1 MNKLGFL
8 TKYSLGKKIKSK
20 WFIVVNIIIL
30 LVISA
35 LINMDSIIKLF
46 GGDFNNN
53 EEILI
58 IDNVGVIDTFKNAY
72 EINNKYLKSEINYS
86 IEEYKEGYD
95 NAIEEIKDTDNKI
108 LIVIDKDETN
118 YITSKLITNSSMDTI
133 TYTIISNTLDSVKR
147 EEVLKSY
154 NITKEMYEK
163 IESKVEVERII
174 LDSENKDDNM
184 LTNLVVTIITMPFFF
199 LTVYLVQMIGA
210 EINEEKSTKSMEIII
225 SNVSA
230 KTHFISKIISSNVF
244 VLIQGALLIIYCIIG
259 IIIRYFVSGSIIN
272 SLPVELTTLGST
284 LSSSGIMDNIKIA
297 LPLMLLLLII
307 TLFAYSIVSGVLASV
322 TTNMEDYQQIQTP
335 IVLILLAGFYLS
347 SLASIF
353 KGSIFIKVA
362 SYLPF
367 ISSLLAPTMYALGE
381 FSLFDM
387 LISIL
392 LMVVTI
398 LLLMKYGFRIYKVGI
413 LNYSDNNLWKKIFKS
428 MKGEK

>member
-30 LVISA
+30 VVISA

-53 EEILI
+53 EEILV
-58 IDNVGVIDTFKNAY
+58 IDNIGVLETFKDIYA
-72 EINNKYLKSEINYS
+72 INNEYLKSETKYS

-95 NAIEEIKDTDNKI
+95 NAIEEIKDTDKI
-108 LIVIDKDETN
+108 LIVIDKDDNN
-118 YITSKLITNSSMDTI
+118 YITSKLVTNSSMDTI

-154 NITKEMYEK
+154 NITNEMYEK

-174 LDSENKDDNM
+174 LDSENTDDNM

-244 VLIQGALLIIYCIIG
+244 VLIQGALLLIYCIIG
-259 IIIRYFVSGSIIN
+259 IIIRYFINGSIIN

-362 SYLPF
+362 SYIPF

>member
-20 WFIVVNIIIL
+20 WFVVVNIIIL
-30 LVISA
+30 LVISV

-53 EEILI
+53 EEILV
-58 IDNVGVIDTFKNAY
+58 IDNIGVLETFKDIYA
-72 EINNKYLKSEINYS
+72 INNEYLKSETKYS

-95 NAIEEIKDTDNKI
+95 SAIEEIKDTDKI

-367 ISSLLAPTMYALGE
+367 ISSLLAPTMYTLGE

>member
-20 WFIVVNIIIL
+20 WFVVVNIIIL
-30 LVISA
+30 LVISV

-53 EEILI
+53 EEILV
-58 IDNVGVIDTFKNAY
+58 IDNIGVLETFKDIYA
-72 EINNKYLKSEINYS
+72 INNEYLKSETKYS

-95 NAIEEIKDTDNKI
+95 SAIEEIKDTDKI

-244 VLIQGALLIIYCIIG
+244 VLIQGALLLIYCIIG
-259 IIIRYFVSGSIIN
+259 IIIRYFINGSIIN

>member
-1 MNKLGFL
+1 MIVILI
-8 TKYSLGKKIKSK
+8 KYSLGKKIKSK
-20 WFIVVNIIIL
+20 WFFVVNIIIL

-35 LINMDSIIKLF
+35 LINMDSIIKVF
-46 GGDFNNN
+46 GGDFNND

-58 IDNVGVIDTFKNAY
+58 IDNIGVIDTFKNVY
-72 EINNKYLKSEINYS
+72 ETNNKYLKSDTNYS

-95 NAIEEIKDTDNKI
+95 NAIEEIKDSDKI

-118 YITSKLITNSSMDTI
+118 YISSKLVTNSSMDTI
-133 TYTIISNTLDSVKR
+133 TYTIISNTLDSIR
-147 EEVLKSY
+147 TEEVLKSY
-154 NITKEMYEK
+154 NITNEMYEK
-163 IESKVEVERII
+163 IEGKVEIERII
-174 LDSENKDDNM
+174 LDSENTDDNM
-184 LTNLVVTIITMPFFF
+184 LTNLIVTIITMPFFF

-230 KTHFISKIISSNVF
+230 KTHFISKIISSNLF
-244 VLIQGALLIIYCIIG
+244 VLIQGALLIVYCIIG
-259 IIIRYFVSGSIIN
+259 IIIRYFVNGSIIN
-272 SLPVELTTLGST
+272 SLPVELTTLGSA
-284 LSSSGIMDNIKIA
+284 LSSSGIMDNIKVA
-297 LPLMLLLLII
+297 LPLMLLLLVI
-307 TLFAYSIVSGVLASV
+307 TLFAYSVVSGVLASV

-362 SYLPF
+362 SFIPF
-367 ISSLLAPTMYALGE
+367 ISSMLAPTMYALGE

-387 LISIL
+387 MISNLI
-392 LMVVTI
+392 MVVTI

-428 MKGEK
+428 MREDK

>member
-8 TKYSLGKKIKSK
+8 IKYSLGKKIKSK
-20 WFIVVNIIIL
+20 WFFVVNIIIL

-35 LINMDSIIKLF
+35 LINMDSIIKVF
-46 GGDFNNN
+46 GGDFNND

-58 IDNVGVIDTFKNAY
+58 IDNIGVIDTFKNVY
-72 EINNKYLKSEINYS
+72 ETNNKYLKSDTNYS

-95 NAIEEIKDTDNKI
+95 NAIEEIKDSDKI

-118 YITSKLITNSSMDTI
+118 YISSKLVTNSSMDTI
-133 TYTIISNTLDSVKR
+133 TYTIISNTLDSIR
-147 EEVLKSY
+147 TEEVLKSY
-154 NITKEMYEK
+154 NITNEMYEK
-163 IESKVEVERII
+163 IEGKVEIERII
-174 LDSENKDDNM
+174 LDSENTDDNM
-184 LTNLVVTIITMPFFF
+184 LTNLIVTIITMPFFF

-230 KTHFISKIISSNVF
+230 KTHFISKIISSNLF
-244 VLIQGALLIIYCIIG
+244 VLIQGALLIVYCIIG
-259 IIIRYFVSGSIIN
+259 IIIRYFVNGSIIN
-272 SLPVELTTLGST
+272 SLPVELTTLGSA
-284 LSSSGIMDNIKIA
+284 LSSSGIMDNIKVA
-297 LPLMLLLLII
+297 LPLMLLLLVI
-307 TLFAYSIVSGVLASV
+307 TLFAYSVVSGVLASV

-362 SYLPF
+362 SFIPF
-367 ISSLLAPTMYALGE
+367 ISSMLAPTMYALGE

-387 LISIL
+387 MISNLI
-392 LMVVTI
+392 MVVTI

-428 MKGEK
+428 MRGDK

>member
-46 GGDFNNN
+46 GGDFDNN
-53 EEILI
+53 EEILV
-58 IDNVGVIDTFKNAY
+58 IDNIGVLETFKDIYA
-72 EINNKYLKSEINYS
+72 INNEYLKSETKYS

-95 NAIEEIKDTDNKI
+95 SAIEEIKDTNKI

-335 IVLILLAGFYLS
+335 IVLIILAGFYLS

-367 ISSLLAPTMYALGE
+367 ISSLLAPTMYTLGE

>member
-20 WFIVVNIIIL
+20 WFVVVNIIIL
-30 LVISA
+30 LVISV

-53 EEILI
+53 EEILV
-58 IDNVGVIDTFKNAY
+58 IDNIGVLETFKDIYA
-72 EINNKYLKSEINYS
+72 INNEYLKSETKYS

-95 NAIEEIKDTDNKI
+95 SAIEEIKDTDKI

-335 IVLILLAGFYLS
+335 IVLIILAGFYLS

-367 ISSLLAPTMYALGE
+367 ISSLLAPTMYTLGE

>member
-46 GGDFNNN
+46 GGDFDNN
-53 EEILI
+53 EEILV
-58 IDNVGVIDTFKNAY
+58 IDNIGVLETFKDIYA
-72 EINNKYLKSEINYS
+72 INNEYLKSETKYS

-95 NAIEEIKDTDNKI
+95 SAIEEIKDTNKI

>member
-53 EEILI
+53 EEILV
-58 IDNVGVIDTFKNAY
+58 IDNIGVLETFKDIYA
-72 EINNKYLKSEINYS
+72 INNEYLKSETKYS

-95 NAIEEIKDTDNKI
+95 SAIEEIKDTDKI

-133 TYTIISNTLDSVKR
+133 TYTIISNTLDSIKR

-154 NITKEMYEK
+154 NITNEMYEK

-174 LDSENKDDNM
+174 LDSENTDDNM

-199 LTVYLVQMIGA
+199 LTVYLVQMIVA

-244 VLIQGALLIIYCIIG
+244 VLIQGALLLIYCIIG
-259 IIIRYFVSGSIIN
+259 IIIRYFINGSIIN

-362 SYLPF
+362 SYIPF

-428 MKGEK
+428 MKGDK

>member
-1 MNKLGFL
+1 MIKLGFL

-30 LVISA
+30 VVISA

-53 EEILI
+53 EEILV
-58 IDNVGVIDTFKNAY
+58 IDNIGVIDTFKNVY
-72 EINNKYLKSEINYS
+72 EINNKYLKLETKYS

-95 NAIEEIKDTDNKI
+95 SAIEEIKDTDKI

-154 NITKEMYEK
+154 NITNEMYEK

-174 LDSENKDDNM
+174 LDSENTDDNM

-244 VLIQGALLIIYCIIG
+244 VLIQGALLLIYCIIG
-259 IIIRYFVSGSIIN
+259 IIIRYFINGSIIN

-362 SYLPF
+362 SYIPF

>member
-53 EEILI
+53 EEILV
-58 IDNVGVIDTFKNAY
+58 IDNIGVLETFKDIYA
-72 EINNKYLKSEINYS
+72 INNEYLKSETKYS

-95 NAIEEIKDTDNKI
+95 SAIEEIKDTDKI
-108 LIVIDKDETN
+108 LIVIDKDDSN

-154 NITKEMYEK
+154 NITNEMYEK

-174 LDSENKDDNM
+174 LDSENTDDNM

-244 VLIQGALLIIYCIIG
+244 VLIQGALLLIYCIIG
-259 IIIRYFVSGSIIN
+259 IIIRYFINGSIIN

-362 SYLPF
+362 SYIPF

-428 MKGEK
+428 MKGDK

>member
-20 WFIVVNIIIL
+20 WFVVVNIIIL

-53 EEILI
+53 EEILV
-58 IDNVGVIDTFKNAY
+58 IDNIGVLETFKDIYA
-72 EINNKYLKSEINYS
+72 INNEYLKSETKYS

-95 NAIEEIKDTDNKI
+95 SAIEEIKDTDKI

-272 SLPVELTTLGST
+272 GLPVELTTLGST

-428 MKGEK
+428 MKGDK

>member
-53 EEILI
+53 EEILV
-58 IDNVGVIDTFKNAY
+58 IDNIGVLETFKDIYA
-72 EINNKYLKSEINYS
+72 INNEYLKSETKYS

-95 NAIEEIKDTDNKI
+95 SAIEEIKDTDKI

-398 LLLMKYGFRIYKVGI
+398 LLLMKYGFRIYKIGI

>member
-53 EEILI
+53 EEILV
-58 IDNVGVIDTFKNAY
+58 IDNIGVLETFKDIYA
-72 EINNKYLKSEINYS
+72 INNEYLKSETKYS

-95 NAIEEIKDTDNKI
+95 SAIEEIKDTDKI

-381 FSLFDM
+381 FNLFDM

-398 LLLMKYGFRIYKVGI
+398 LLLMKYGFRIYKIGI

>member
-20 WFIVVNIIIL
+20 WFVVVNIIIL
-30 LVISA
+30 LVISV

-53 EEILI
+53 EEILV
-58 IDNVGVIDTFKNAY
+58 IDNIGVLETFKDIYA
-72 EINNKYLKSEINYS
+72 INNEYLKSETKYS

-95 NAIEEIKDTDNKI
+95 SAIEEIKDTDKI

-118 YITSKLITNSSMDTI
+118 YITSKLITNSSMDMI

>member
-30 LVISA
+30 VVISA

-53 EEILI
+53 EEILV
-58 IDNVGVIDTFKNAY
+58 IDNIGVLETFKDIYA
-72 EINNKYLKSEINYS
+72 INNEYLKSETKYS

-95 NAIEEIKDTDNKI
+95 NAIEEIKDTDKI
-108 LIVIDKDETN
+108 LIVIDKDDNN
-118 YITSKLITNSSMDTI
+118 YITSKLVTNSSMDTI

-154 NITKEMYEK
+154 NITNEMYEK

-174 LDSENKDDNM
+174 LDSENTDDNM

-244 VLIQGALLIIYCIIG
+244 VLIQGALLLIYCIIG
-259 IIIRYFVSGSIIN
+259 IIIRYFINGSIIN

-353 KGSIFIKVA
+353 KGAIFIKVA
-362 SYLPF
+362 SYIPF

>member
-58 IDNVGVIDTFKNAY
+58 IDNIGVIDTFKNVY

-95 NAIEEIKDTDNKI
+95 SAIEEIKDTDKI

-154 NITKEMYEK
+154 NITNEMYEK

-174 LDSENKDDNM
+174 LDSENTDDNM

-244 VLIQGALLIIYCIIG
+244 VLIQGALLLIYCIIG
-259 IIIRYFVSGSIIN
+259 IIIRYFINGSIIN

-362 SYLPF
+362 SYIPF

>member
-53 EEILI
+53 EEILV
-58 IDNVGVIDTFKNAY
+58 IDNIGVLETFKDIYA
-72 EINNKYLKSEINYS
+72 INNEYLKSETKYS

-95 NAIEEIKDTDNKI
+95 SAIEEIKDTDKI

-154 NITKEMYEK
+154 NITNEMYEK

-362 SYLPF
+362 SYIPF
-367 ISSLLAPTMYALGE
+367 ISSLLAPTMYTLGE

>member
-53 EEILI
+53 EEILV
-58 IDNVGVIDTFKNAY
+58 IDNIGVLETFKDIYA
-72 EINNKYLKSEINYS
+72 INNEYLKSETKYS

-95 NAIEEIKDTDNKI
+95 SAIEEIKDTNKI

-335 IVLILLAGFYLS
+335 IVLIILAGFYLS

>member
-30 LVISA
+30 LVISV

-53 EEILI
+53 EEILV
-58 IDNVGVIDTFKNAY
+58 IDNIGVLETFKDIYA
-72 EINNKYLKSEINYS
+72 INNEYLKSETKYS

-95 NAIEEIKDTDNKI
+95 SAIEEIKDTDKI

>member
-20 WFIVVNIIIL
+20 WFVVVNIIIL
-30 LVISA
+30 LVISV

-53 EEILI
+53 EEILV
-58 IDNVGVIDTFKNAY
+58 IDNIGVLETFKDIYA
-72 EINNKYLKSEINYS
+72 INNEYLKSETKYS

-95 NAIEEIKDTDNKI
+95 SAIEEIKDTDKI

-413 LNYSDNNLWKKIFKS
+413 LNYSDNNL
-428 MKGEK
+428 

>member
-1 MNKLGFL
+1 MIKLGFL

-30 LVISA
+30 VVISA

-53 EEILI
+53 EEILV
-58 IDNVGVIDTFKNAY
+58 IDNIGVIDTFKNVY
-72 EINNKYLKSEINYS
+72 EINNKYLKSETKYS

-95 NAIEEIKDTDNKI
+95 SAIEEIKDTDKI

-154 NITKEMYEK
+154 NITNEMYEK

-174 LDSENKDDNM
+174 LDSENTDDNM

-244 VLIQGALLIIYCIIG
+244 VLIQGALLLIYCIIG
-259 IIIRYFVSGSIIN
+259 IIIRYFINGSIIN

-367 ISSLLAPTMYALGE
+367 ISSLLAPTMYTLGE

-428 MKGEK
+428 MKGDK

>member
-53 EEILI
+53 EEILV
-58 IDNVGVIDTFKNAY
+58 IDNIGVLETFKDIYA
-72 EINNKYLKSEINYS
+72 INNEYLKSETKYS

-95 NAIEEIKDTDNKI
+95 SAIEEIKDTDKI

-174 LDSENKDDNM
+174 LDSENTDDNM

-367 ISSLLAPTMYALGE
+367 ISSLLAPTMYTLGE

>member
-30 LVISA
+30 VVISA

-53 EEILI
+53 EEILV
-58 IDNVGVIDTFKNAY
+58 IDNIGVIDTFKNVY

-95 NAIEEIKDTDNKI
+95 NAIEEIKDTDKI

-133 TYTIISNTLDSVKR
+133 TYTIISNTLDSIKR

-154 NITKEMYEK
+154 NITNEMYEK

-174 LDSENKDDNM
+174 LDSENTDDNM

-244 VLIQGALLIIYCIIG
+244 VLIQGALLLIYCIIG
-259 IIIRYFVSGSIIN
+259 VIIRYFINGSIIN

-362 SYLPF
+362 SYIPF

-428 MKGEK
+428 MKGDK

>member
-58 IDNVGVIDTFKNAY
+58 IDNIGVIDTFKNVY

-95 NAIEEIKDTDNKI
+95 NAIEEIKDTDKI
-108 LIVIDKDETN
+108 LIVIDKDDNN
-118 YITSKLITNSSMDTI
+118 YITSKLVTNSSMDTI
-133 TYTIISNTLDSVKR
+133 TYTIISNTLDSIKR

-154 NITKEMYEK
+154 NITNEMYEK

-174 LDSENKDDNM
+174 LDSENTDDNM

-244 VLIQGALLIIYCIIG
+244 VLIQGALLLIYCIIG

-284 LSSSGIMDNIKIA
+284 LSSSGIMDNIKIV

>member
-30 LVISA
+30 VVISA

-53 EEILI
+53 EEILV
-58 IDNVGVIDTFKNAY
+58 IDNIGVLETFKDIYA
-72 EINNKYLKSEINYS
+72 INNEYLKSETKYS

-95 NAIEEIKDTDNKI
+95 SAIEEIKDTDKI
-108 LIVIDKDETN
+108 LIVIDKDDNN
-118 YITSKLITNSSMDTI
+118 YITSKLVTNSSMDTI

-154 NITKEMYEK
+154 NITNEMYEK

-174 LDSENKDDNM
+174 LDSENTDDNM

-244 VLIQGALLIIYCIIG
+244 VLIQGALLLIYCIIG
-259 IIIRYFVSGSIIN
+259 IIIRYFINGSIIN

>member
-53 EEILI
+53 EEILV
-58 IDNVGVIDTFKNAY
+58 IDNIGVLETFKDIYA
-72 EINNKYLKSEINYS
+72 INNEYLKSETKYS

-95 NAIEEIKDTDNKI
+95 SAIEEIKDTDKI

-154 NITKEMYEK
+154 NITNEMYEK

-174 LDSENKDDNM
+174 LDSENTDDNM

>member
-20 WFIVVNIIIL
+20 WFVVVNIIIL

-46 GGDFNNN
+46 GGDFDNN
-53 EEILI
+53 EEILV
-58 IDNVGVIDTFKNAY
+58 IDNIGVLETFKDIYA
-72 EINNKYLKSEINYS
+72 INNEYLKSETKYS

-95 NAIEEIKDTDNKI
+95 SAIEEIKDTDKI

-335 IVLILLAGFYLS
+335 IVLIILAGFYLS

-367 ISSLLAPTMYALGE
+367 ISSLLAPTMYTLGE

>member
-53 EEILI
+53 EEILV
-58 IDNVGVIDTFKNAY
+58 IDNIGVLETFKDIYA
-72 EINNKYLKSEINYS
+72 INNEYLKSETKYS

-95 NAIEEIKDTDNKI
+95 SAIEEIKDTDKI

-154 NITKEMYEK
+154 NITNEMYEK

-174 LDSENKDDNM
+174 LDSENTDDNM

-259 IIIRYFVSGSIIN
+259 IIIRYFINGSIIN

-362 SYLPF
+362 SYIPF

-428 MKGEK
+428 MKGDK

>member
-53 EEILI
+53 EEILV
-58 IDNVGVIDTFKNAY
+58 IDNIGVLETFKDIYA
-72 EINNKYLKSEINYS
+72 INNEYLKSETKYS

-95 NAIEEIKDTDNKI
+95 NAIEEIKDTDKI

-154 NITKEMYEK
+154 NITNEMYEK

-174 LDSENKDDNM
+174 LDSENTDDNM

-244 VLIQGALLIIYCIIG
+244 VLIQGALLLIYCIIG
-259 IIIRYFVSGSIIN
+259 IIIRYFINGSIIN

>member
-30 LVISA
+30 VVISA

-53 EEILI
+53 EEILV
-58 IDNVGVIDTFKNAY
+58 IDNIGVIDTFKNVY

-86 IEEYKEGYD
+86 IEEYKEEYD
-95 NAIEEIKDTDNKI
+95 NAIEEIKDTDKI

-154 NITKEMYEK
+154 NITNEMYEK

-174 LDSENKDDNM
+174 LDSENTDDNM

-244 VLIQGALLIIYCIIG
+244 VLIQGALLLIYCIIG
-259 IIIRYFVSGSIIN
+259 VIIRYFVSGSIIN

-284 LSSSGIMDNIKIA
+284 LSSSGIMDNIKIV

-362 SYLPF
+362 SYIPF

-428 MKGEK
+428 MKGDK

>member
-53 EEILI
+53 EEILV
-58 IDNVGVIDTFKNAY
+58 IDNIGVLETFKDIYA
-72 EINNKYLKSEINYS
+72 INNEYLKSETKYS

-95 NAIEEIKDTDNKI
+95 SAIEEIKDTDKI

-392 LMVVTI
+392 P
-398 LLLMKYGFRIYKVGI
+398 F
-413 LNYSDNNLWKKIFKS
+413 
-428 MKGEK
+428 

>member
-20 WFIVVNIIIL
+20 WFVVVNIIIL
-30 LVISA
+30 LVISV

-53 EEILI
+53 EEILV
-58 IDNVGVIDTFKNAY
+58 IDNIGVLETFKDIYA
-72 EINNKYLKSEINYS
+72 INNEYLKSETKYS

-95 NAIEEIKDTDNKI
+95 SAIEEIKDTDKI

-307 TLFAYSIVSGVLASV
+307 TIFAYSIVSGVLASV

>member
-8 TKYSLGKKIKSK
+8 IKYSLGKKIKSK
-20 WFIVVNIIIL
+20 WFFVVNIIIL

-35 LINMDSIIKLF
+35 LINMDSIIKVF

-58 IDNVGVIDTFKNAY
+58 IDNIGVIDTFKNVY
-72 EINNKYLKSEINYS
+72 ETNNKYLKSDTNYS

-95 NAIEEIKDTDNKI
+95 NAIEEIKDSDKI

-118 YITSKLITNSSMDTI
+118 YISSKLVTNSSMDTI
-133 TYTIISNTLDSVKR
+133 TYTIISNTLDSIR
-147 EEVLKSY
+147 TEEVLKSY
-154 NITKEMYEK
+154 NITNEMYEK
-163 IESKVEVERII
+163 IEGKVEIERII
-174 LDSENKDDNM
+174 LDSENTDDNM
-184 LTNLVVTIITMPFFF
+184 LTNLIVTIITMPFFF

-230 KTHFISKIISSNVF
+230 KTHFISKIISSNLF
-244 VLIQGALLIIYCIIG
+244 VLIQGALLIVYCIIG
-259 IIIRYFVSGSIIN
+259 IIIRYFVNGSIIN
-272 SLPVELTTLGST
+272 SLPVELTTLGSA
-284 LSSSGIMDNIKIA
+284 LSSSGIMDNIKVA
-297 LPLMLLLLII
+297 LPLMLLLLVI
-307 TLFAYSIVSGVLASV
+307 TLFAYSVVSGVLASV

-362 SYLPF
+362 SFIPF
-367 ISSLLAPTMYALGE
+367 ISSMLAPTMYALGE

-387 LISIL
+387 MISNLI
-392 LMVVTI
+392 MVVTI

-428 MKGEK
+428 MRGDK

>member
-53 EEILI
+53 EEILV
-58 IDNVGVIDTFKNAY
+58 IDNIGVLETFKDIYA
-72 EINNKYLKSEINYS
+72 INNEYLKSETKYS

-95 NAIEEIKDTDNKI
+95 SAIEEIKDTDKI

-244 VLIQGALLIIYCIIG
+244 VLIQGALLLIYCIIG
-259 IIIRYFVSGSIIN
+259 IIIRYFINGSIIN

-335 IVLILLAGFYLS
+335 IVLIILAGFYLS

-367 ISSLLAPTMYALGE
+367 ISSLLAPTMYTLGE

>member
-53 EEILI
+53 EEILV
-58 IDNVGVIDTFKNAY
+58 IDNIGVLETFKDIYA
-72 EINNKYLKSEINYS
+72 INNEYLKSETKYS

-95 NAIEEIKDTDNKI
+95 SAIEEIKDTDKI
-108 LIVIDKDETN
+108 LIVIDKDDNN
-118 YITSKLITNSSMDTI
+118 YITSKLVTNSSMDTI
-133 TYTIISNTLDSVKR
+133 TYTIISNTLDSIKR

-154 NITKEMYEK
+154 NITNEMYEK

-174 LDSENKDDNM
+174 LDSENTDDNM

-244 VLIQGALLIIYCIIG
+244 VLIQGALLLIYCIIG
-259 IIIRYFVSGSIIN
+259 VIIRYFVSGSIIN

-284 LSSSGIMDNIKIA
+284 LSSSGIMDNIKIV

>member
-20 WFIVVNIIIL
+20 WFVVVNIIIL
-30 LVISA
+30 LVISV

-53 EEILI
+53 EEILV
-58 IDNVGVIDTFKNAY
+58 IDNIGVLEIFKDIY
-72 EINNKYLKSEINYS
+72 TINNEYLKSETKYS

-95 NAIEEIKDTDNKI
+95 SAIEEIKDTDKI

-353 KGSIFIKVA
+353 KGSIFIKAA

>member
-30 LVISA
+30 VVISA

-53 EEILI
+53 EEILV
-58 IDNVGVIDTFKNAY
+58 IDNIGVLETFKDIYA
-72 EINNKYLKSEINYS
+72 INNEYLKSETKYS

-95 NAIEEIKDTDNKI
+95 SAIEEIKDTDKI

-174 LDSENKDDNM
+174 LDSENTDDNM

-244 VLIQGALLIIYCIIG
+244 VLIQGALLLIYCIIG
-259 IIIRYFVSGSIIN
+259 IIIRYFINGSIIN

-362 SYLPF
+362 SYIPF

>member
-1 MNKLGFL
+1 MIKLGFL

-30 LVISA
+30 VVISA

-53 EEILI
+53 EEILV
-58 IDNVGVIDTFKNAY
+58 IDNIGVIDTFKNVY
-72 EINNKYLKSEINYS
+72 EINNKYLKSETKYS

-95 NAIEEIKDTDNKI
+95 SAIEEIKDTDKI

-154 NITKEMYEK
+154 NITNEMYEK

-174 LDSENKDDNM
+174 LDSENTDDNM

-244 VLIQGALLIIYCIIG
+244 VLIQGALLLIYCIIG
-259 IIIRYFVSGSIIN
+259 IIIRYFINGSIIN

-362 SYLPF
+362 SYIPF

-428 MKGEK
+428 MKGDK

>member
-20 WFIVVNIIIL
+20 WFVVVNIIIL
-30 LVISA
+30 LVISV

-53 EEILI
+53 EEILV
-58 IDNVGVIDTFKNAY
+58 IDNIGVLETFKDIYA
-72 EINNKYLKSEINYS
+72 INNEYLKSETKYS

-95 NAIEEIKDTDNKI
+95 SAIEEIKDTDKI

-353 KGSIFIKVA
+353 KGSIFIKAA